1 MIVLALPEVAVVVGR
16 GREERSLMPFIRALV
31 IFITGLFII
40 GLLPLSRPSPAL
52 GQDSTSPAPSSGS
65 QTVTGQLVMLA
76 GEVAVIKDSSGKTTH
91 LSISKATKIER
102 GLKDGD
108 TVEVAVSSDGQAL
121 SIKPS
126 K

>member
-1 MIVLALPEVAVVVGR
+1 M
-16 GREERSLMPFIRALV
+16 V

-40 GLLPLSRPSPAL
+40 GLLLSLPSSPVLA
-52 GQDSTSPAPSSGS
+52 QDSTPAAPSSGS

-76 GEVAVIKDSSGKTTH
+76 GEVAIIKDSNGKTTH
-91 LSISKATKIER
+91 LSVSKATKIER

-108 TVEVAVSSDGQAL
+108 MVEAAVSSDGQAL